1 MEKKHGLDRMP
12 GFLRTHPQTDA
23 RIKNVQAQ
31 LPAARQIFETRC
43 LRGGGAAVLGW
54 EAQQELLD
62 PDVVTH
68 GDDDGEFA

>member
-1 MEKKHGLDRMP
+1 MERKHGLDRMP

-54 EAQQELLD
+54 EAHQELLD
-62 PDVVTH
+62 PDIVTH
-68 GDDDGEFA
+68 DDDDGEFA

>member
-1 MEKKHGLDRMP
+1 MEKEAGLDRMP

-43 LRGGGAAVLGW
+43 LPGGGEAVPGW
-54 EAQQELLD
+54 EALQELMH
-62 PDVVTH
+62 PDTVTH
-68 GDDDGEFA
+68 DDDDGEFA